1 MEPKIDAFERNET
14 SIVSPSLSGGIL
26 KLRTLII
33 VSLFSSLSLLLM
45 YTIEFPLI
53 PAFPV
58 LKYDPGDI
66 PALIAGFS
74 INTSA
79 GIYVLLLKN
88 FLYLLSGKGLT
99 TLAIGPLMN
108 LAAGSIMVFVSTKI
122 YFLKPCKK
130 YAIAGLVAGTISM
143 ALFMLPANYLLLRV
157 LPFILP
163 QLGKVLSMD
172 RALIFLFTGTLPF
185 NILKGAITSVFTF
198 FLYKKI
204 SNFIKK

>member
-1 MEPKIDAFERNET
+1 MEPHVDAFERT
-14 SIVSPSLSGGIL
+14 KPAIVSPSLSGGIV
-26 KLRTLII
+26 KLRTLIV

-53 PAFPV
+53 PAFPM

-66 PALIAGFS
+66 PALIAGFA

-88 FLYLLSGKGLT
+88 FLYLLSGGGLST
-99 TLAIGPLMN
+99 FAIGPIMN
-108 LAAGSIMVFVSTKI
+108 LAAGSVMVFVSTKI
-122 YFLKPCKK
+122 YFFKPCKT
-130 YAIAGLVAGTISM
+130 YAIAGLIAGTIAM
-143 ALFMLPANYLLLRV
+143 TLFMLPANYLILTV

-163 QLGKVLSMD
+163 QLGKILSMD

-185 NILKGAITSVFTF
+185 NILKGTITSVFTF

>member
-1 MEPKIDAFERNET
+1 MEPKIDAFERSET

-26 KLRTLII
+26 KLRTLIV

-45 YTIEFPLI
+45 YTVEFPLI
-53 PAFPV
+53 PAFPM

-88 FLYLLSGKGLT
+88 FLYLLSGGGLST
-99 TLAIGPLMN
+99 FGIGPLMN
-108 LAAGSIMVFVSTKI
+108 LAAGIVMVFVSTKI
-122 YFLKPCKK
+122 YFLKPCKT
-130 YAIAGLVAGTISM
+130 YAIAGLIAGTISVT
-143 ALFMLPANYLLLRV
+143 LFMLPVNYLILTV

-163 QLGKVLSMD
+163 QLGKILSMD
-172 RALIFLFTGTLPF
+172 RALLFLFTGTLPF
-185 NILKGAITSVFTF
+185 NILKGTVTSVFTF